1 MLRAA
6 NDGLRF
12 FLELSALAAVA
23 YWGWSEHDG
32 VLRWVLVVAAPL
44 AIALVW
50 GRWVAPKARHPAA
63 DPARLGLEV
72 LVFGSAV
79 AALFAADEPLQAAI
93 LGAAAVL
100 HLGLTFPLGQ
110 RGAATAAR
118 RR

>member
-1 MLRAA
+1 VLRAA

-23 YWGWSEHDG
+23 YWGWSEHGG

-44 AIALVW
+44 AIALLW
-50 GRWVAPKARHPAA
+50 GRWIAPKARHPAV
-63 DPARLGLEV
+63 DPARLGLEA

-79 AALFAADEPLQAAI
+79 AALFDADEPVLAPA
-93 LGAAAVL
+93 LGGAAVL
-100 HLGLTFPLGQ
+100 HLALTFPLGQ
-110 RGAATAAR
+110 RRAATPER

>member
-1 MLRAA
+1 MRRSLAA

-32 VLRWVLVVAAPL
+32 VWRWVLVVASPL

-50 GRWVAPKARHPAA
+50 GRWVAPKAKARVG
-63 DPARLGLEV
+63 DPWKLVLEV

-79 AALFAADEPLQAAI
+79 AALAAADELIQAVV
-93 LGAAAVL
+93 LAAATLL
-100 HLGLTFPLGQ
+100 HLGLTFALGQ
-110 RGAATAAR
+110 REVPA
-118 RR
+118 